1 MSKDCDQ
8 CTVDRRSLLGMAGLG
23 MAAAMATPG
32 VRPAIAASASATALT
47 SEQAL
52 AALKDGNKRYV
63 SNPQLCTLDLA
74 KHRGSVAEHQAPWAI
89 IVGCADSRVPPELLF
104 GGLGVGEL
112 FVARNAGNLIDT
124 AVVGTVEYGAA
135 VLGAPL
141 IVVLGHQRCGAV
153 AAACDVVA
161 KNATFPGSIG
171 PMIDPILPAAI
182 AMRGQPGDF
191 VDNTIRESARR
202 SAARLTTA
210 SPMLAD
216 LVKAGKLKIVAA
228 RYDLDRGS
236 VEFLTSNDLR
246 LAGSSGN
253 ATQAAS
259 VSGRADR
266 APDADRPVL
275 AGRNQAL
282 TVRGEADGA
291 YRPGVPAQGAGC
303 AAAAADV
310 PHLDVAVLAGRGQQA
325 AVRRE
330 GQRGDAPLV
339 RIERALHARGRG
351 GPQVHPPSA
360 PRSRWCVRPA

>member
-23 MAAAMATPG
+23 MAAAMAIPG
-32 VRPAIAASASATALT
+32 VRPAMAASASATALT

-63 SNPQLCTLDLA
+63 TNPQLCTLDLA

-89 IVGCADSRVPPELLF
+89 IVGCADSRSPPELLF

-153 AAACDVVA
+153 EAACNVVA
-161 KNATFPGSIG
+161 QNATFPGSIG

-191 VDNTIRESARR
+191 LDNTIRESARR

-216 LVKAGKLKIVAA
+216 MVKGGKLKIVAA

-236 VEFLTSNDLR
+236 VEYLT
-246 LAGSSGN
+246 
-253 ATQAAS
+253 
-259 VSGRADR
+259 
-266 APDADRPVL
+266 
-275 AGRNQAL
+275 
-282 TVRGEADGA
+282 
-291 YRPGVPAQGAGC
+291 
-303 AAAAADV
+303 
-310 PHLDVAVLAGRGQQA
+310 
-325 AVRRE
+325 
-330 GQRGDAPLV
+330 
-339 RIERALHARGRG
+339 
-351 GPQVHPPSA
+351 
-360 PRSRWCVRPA
+360 